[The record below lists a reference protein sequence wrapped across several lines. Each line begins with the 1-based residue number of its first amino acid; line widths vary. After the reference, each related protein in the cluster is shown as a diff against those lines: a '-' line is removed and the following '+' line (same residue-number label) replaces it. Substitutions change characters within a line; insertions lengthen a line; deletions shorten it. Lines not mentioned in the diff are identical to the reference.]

1 MTAIEQAREIMSR
14 VRWQEARDGFIDYD
28 TRKSALNAVLGLLNK
43 HGDNALKGK
52 CLKAINA
59 NRRVLG

>member
-14 VRWQEARDGFIDYD
+14 VRWQEARDVFIDYN
-28 TRKSALNAVLGLLNK
+28 TRKDALNAVLGLLNK
-43 HGDNALKGK
+43 YGNNSLKGK